1 MEETKNFRV
10 PLKDADGISQDV
22 ALPVEYHQ
30 RFEGRRVFD
39 DELFAQFNGC
49 ELVRI
54 SHICDDGFSVI
65 GEEINSFNNSQNHLI
80 AIEVQV
86 CGYHLWPEY
95 ETVFERNLYRIIN
108 YADGIKHKGQR
119 SDLSLRF
126 SKKAVERGFTLKT
139 LAHLI
144 YSGLKSEFKDIADL
158 VNVRIIS
165 DPLKAKSF
173 CQGAEAVY
181 KVRENRVKG
190 LRDSEVEAFY
200 SCTICQSNS
209 PHHVC
214 IIAPERTGACGSYDY
229 LGAKASVALNPF
241 GPNTMV
247 LKGLPEGTRPG
258 QWEGINDF
266 VYEAS
271 GGKLE
276 EMNIYSIVD
285 NPPPFSDCMECIS
298 ALIPS
303 INGVVVFDRRYD
315 GMTPIGLNFADMQD
329 CIHKGA
335 SVTGLMGHA
344 RINIIQGAYLKHEGG
359 IKRIIWMPSILK
371 KDLADEFNE
380 LAAALGEPGLLDK
393 IADETITVTEEE
405 TVVYNRQ
412 KNHPFFKMPP
422 VI

>member
-1 MEETKNFRV
+1 MEEKRNFRA
-10 PLKDADGISQDV
+10 PLKDVDGIIQDT
-22 ALPVEYHQ
+22 AMPVSYHQ

-54 SHICDDGFSVI
+54 SHICNDGFSVI
-65 GEEINSFNNSQNHLI
+65 GEEINTFGNSQSHPI
-80 AIEVQV
+80 AIEIEV
-86 CGYHLWPEY
+86 CGYNLLPEY
-95 ETVFERNLYRIIN
+95 EVVFERDLYRIIN

-119 SDLSLRF
+119 SDVILRF
-126 SKKAVERGFTLKT
+126 GKKAVEQGFTLKT
-139 LAHLI
+139 LANLI
-144 YSGLKSEFKDIADL
+144 YSGLKREYKDIIDL
-158 VNVRIIS
+158 VNVRITS
-165 DPLKAKSF
+165 NPLKVNSL
-173 CQGAEAVY
+173 CQSAEAVY

-190 LRDSEVEAFY
+190 LKDSGVESFC

-209 PHHVC
+209 PHHIC
-214 IIAPERTGACGSYDY
+214 IISPERTGACGSYDY
-229 LGAKASVALNPF
+229 FGAKASAVLNPF
-241 GPNTMV
+241 GPNTIV
-247 LKGLPEGTRPG
+247 LKGQPEGEREG

-271 GGKLE
+271 HGKLE

-303 INGVVVFDRRYD
+303 INGIVVFDRRHD
-315 GMTPIGLNFADMQD
+315 GMTPVGLNFADMQD
-329 CIHKGA
+329 CINKGA

-344 RINIIQGAYLKHEGG
+344 RINLVQTGYLKNEGS

-371 KDLADEFNE
+371 KDIAENFNE
-380 LAAALGEPGLLDK
+380 LAASMGEPELLNK
-393 IADETITVTEEE
+393 IADETIAVTEEE
-405 TVVYNRQ
+405 TIAYNRQ
-412 KNHPFFKMPP
+412 KNHPFFNMPP